1 MADKFEWDGTTELS
15 VANLNKHLDRTC
27 DNLARNSQFYSWF
40 HGAGPGTGTPP
51 TAWGFT
57 ANDGTIARESTNVK
71 AGVYSV
77 KVAKAAADSSFSRLY
92 QDLTYVFKN
101 GLDSGDIYTLSAWI
115 KATFINKTRM
125 YISEDVAG
133 SPTTYSS
140 YATAS
145 WQYLSVSHTL
155 TGSADGLMIGFD
167 FPTGTTYDTYID
179 GVMFTRGPAAPLYT
193 PNQADHSLICQHWLS
208 SGVLVAAHGGTWAVP
223 WKASGTLTGGALQ
236 ETINNYTIPH
246 GTEVMLA
253 CVANPVSF
261 GTTDPADVTVS
272 VSGYGA
278 GGGETTFDLNL
289 IKHTAGNFTSGEAYD
304 IRGILICG
312 GWDTYTEV
320 FKGVT

>member
-1 MADKFEWDGTTELS
+1 MASKFEWDGTTGLS
-15 VANLNKHLDRTC
+15 AANLNKHLDRTC

-40 HGAGPGTGTPP
+40 HGAGMGTGTPP

-57 ANDGTIARESTNVK
+57 HNDGTIGREATNIKV
-71 AGVYSV
+71 GVYAV
-77 KVAKAAADSSFSRLY
+77 KVAKAVGDSSFSRLY

-101 GLDSGDIYTLSAWI
+101 GLDSGDIYTLSAWVKCDSAS
-115 KATFINKTRM
+115 KARL

-145 WQYLSVSHTL
+145 FTYISVSHTL

-167 FPTGTTYDTYID
+167 FPAGATYNTYID

-223 WKASGTLTGGALQ
+223 WKAAGTLTGGAQQ
-236 ETINNYTIPH
+236 ETINKC
-246 GTEVMLA
+246 EVMLA
-253 CVANPVSF
+253 CVGNPVSF

-272 VSGYGA
+272 VSGYG
-278 GGGETTFDLNL
+278 GGSGETTFDLNL